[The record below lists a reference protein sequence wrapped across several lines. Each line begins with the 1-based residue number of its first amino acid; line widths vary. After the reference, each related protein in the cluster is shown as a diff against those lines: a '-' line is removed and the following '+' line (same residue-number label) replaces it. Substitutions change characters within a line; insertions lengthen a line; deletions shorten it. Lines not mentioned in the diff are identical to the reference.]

1 MFVPG
6 APERKYHKPNGL
18 KKKKKKIMSHGS
30 GGKKDVIEMWTGPRS
45 L

>member
-18 KKKKKKIMSHGS
+18 KKKKKIMSHGS